1 MFGSHRLLSVRIL
14 NASTSL
20 KKHMHC
26 SPYLVVMG
34 HLEWACIIREHENV
48 LIHFETSEVVALV
61 YKAILVAIF

>member
-14 NASTSL
+14 NVSTSL

-34 HLEWACIIREHENV
+34 HVEWGCIIREHENV
-48 LIHFETSEVVALV
+48 LIHLETSEVVALV

>member
-14 NASTSL
+14 NVSTSL

-34 HLEWACIIREHENV
+34 HMEWGCIIREHENV